1 MEGHRNLVGSPRP
14 SAPDQLF
21 ASLPITG
28 NLIISRRRIEASSHT
43 VGRSILCGT
52 TAASLQKSE
61 AEWVDGNAGAR
72 ARHKTA
78 TPGFSN
84 LNEWLGRPGAHGRFP
99 RNKQRRGDTHRRG
112 SIGRRIR
119 VTCRTRR
126 DTGAARINHPS
137 CESTVLAHPR
147 RGGFGRKRLDTRG
160 REVSRVSD
168 E

>member
-1 MEGHRNLVGSPRP
+1 MEGHQNLAGSPRP

-28 NLIISRRRIEASSHT
+28 SLIISRRRIEVSSRT
-43 VGRSILCGT
+43 VGRSIFCGT
-52 TAASLQKSE
+52 TTAGLRKSE

-84 LNEWLGRPGAHGRFP
+84 RNEWLGRPGDHGRFP
-99 RNKQRRGDTHRRG
+99 RNKQRHGDTRRRR
-112 SIGRRIR
+112 SIGRRFR
-119 VTCRTRR
+119 ATCGARR
-126 DTGAARINHPS
+126 DSGTAYINHLN
-137 CESTVLAHPR
+137 CESMAVAHPR
-147 RGGFGRKRLDTRG
+147 RGGFARKRLDTRG